1 VKRLTGLD
9 AGFLWMETSTSA
21 MHVAAVAIYDPPSG
35 PDARTFGVD
44 SVKEMVR
51 GRLHLAPP
59 FRQRL
64 VTVPF
69 ELHFPLWIEDPDF
82 DLDHHIKRIAVPS
95 PGGARELA
103 ELAAQL
109 NAMQLDRARPLWE
122 MWFIEGLEGGRF
134 ATLTKVHHAAID
146 GASGSEITVALFDL
160 SAEIAEHTVAEP
172 WKPDPVP
179 SDLEMLTYAG
189 RSLARQP
196 LQLFGALKRT
206 VKAAL
211 DVRSL
216 TQSPGSGL
224 AALPFTAPAT
234 SINGSISA
242 RRSVA
247 LSSLSLADVK
257 KVKNAFG
264 CTVNDVVL
272 ALSAA
277 TLRNYF
283 ERRGEEVDGPL
294 IAMVPVSV
302 RADDQHDAMG
312 NQVSSMFTSLATDVA
327 DPVARLLAIHDG
339 MKGAKEQH
347 KAIGA
352 DTLTNWAEFA
362 APAVFGSAMRLYARL
377 GLADRHRP
385 IFNVTISNV
394 PGPPFPLY
402 SAGAQLEANFPLGP
416 IFDGAALNIT
426 VMGYRDSL
434 DVGILTCPDVVD
446 QVWLLSD
453 GLQAALDEL
462 LAAADALPTTSAG
475 ADDTA
480 STAAGTS
487 SVATPAEK
495 QSAPAKAS
503 RPTKKT
509 RPAKKAAPAK
519 RAVAAKKAAPA
530 KKAAVAKK
538 VAAKKSVAAKKQV
551 PAKKAPVRT
560 VAAKKRAGHDTTAS

>member
-1 VKRLTGLD
+1 
-9 AGFLWMETSTSA
+9 
-21 MHVAAVAIYDPPSG
+21 
-35 PDARTFGVD
+35 
-44 SVKEMVR
+44 
-51 GRLHLAPP
+51 
-59 FRQRL
+59 
-64 VTVPF
+64 VPF
-69 ELHFPLWIEDPDF
+69 ELHLPLWIEDPDF
-82 DLDHHIKRIAVPS
+82 DLDHHIKRVALPS
-95 PGGARELA
+95 PGGIRELV

-160 SAEIAEHTVAEP
+160 SAEIAAHPVAQP

-224 AALPFTAPAT
+224 APLPFTAPAT
-234 SINGSISA
+234 SINSSISA

-247 LSSLSLADVK
+247 LSSLSLSDVK

-277 TLRNYF
+277 TLRGYF
-283 ERRGEEVDGPL
+283 EQRGEEIDGPL

-302 RADDQHDAMG
+302 RPDDQRESMG

-327 DPVARLLAIHDG
+327 DPVARLLAIHEG

-385 IFNVTISNV
+385 VFNVTISNV

-446 QVWLLSD
+446 DVWLLSD

-462 LAAADALPTTSAG
+462 LAAADALPTTSTG

-480 STAAGTS
+480 PTAAGTAT
-487 SVATPAEK
+487 VETPAERRAA
-495 QSAPAKAS
+495 SAKATRS
-503 RPTKKT
+503 AKKT
-509 RPAKKAAPAK
+509 GPAKKAT
-519 RAVAAKKAAPA
+519 AAKKAAPA
-530 KKAAVAKK
+530 KKAT
-538 VAAKKSVAAKKQV
+538 AAKKAAPAKKRPPAQKGAGKKAAAAKKAAQ
-551 PAKKAPVRT
+551 AKKAT
-560 VAAKKRAGHDTTAS
+560 AAKKAAPANRATAS